1 MRFLVRWI
9 VGIAVVIVVV
19 YAGFAALHH
28 YTVDTSQYNYQQF
41 SANQYGFGDN
51 LAGPLIGEQAI
62 DFSVIDIDGNEHSL
76 SGYQGKYVVL
86 ETGSITCPMY
96 VSRIEPMN
104 AIAEAHPDV
113 VFLTLYVR
121 EAHPGTKIGA
131 HSSFEDKLNL
141 ARRVRSEERESRTIL
156 VDTITGDV
164 HRSYGTW
171 PNMIYVIAPD
181 GSIAFR
187 GVWNDAAIAEEVIDR
202 LKAGESIDDIQ
213 PAGPRNNSFEVT
225 QRVLMRAGGH
235 AVTDFV
241 AGIGPAAVGHL
252 LEDSEE

>member
-1 MRFLVRWI
+1 MRILVRGI
-9 VGIAVVIVVV
+9 IAIAVVIVVV

-28 YTVDTSQYNYQQF
+28 FTVDTSQYNYQQF
-41 SANQYGFGDN
+41 SASQYGFGDS
-51 LAGPLIGEQAI
+51 LAGPQIGEQAI

-76 SGYQGKYVVL
+76 SDYQGEYVVL

-96 VSRIEPMN
+96 VARIDPMN
-104 AIAEAHPDV
+104 AVAEAHPDV

-141 ARRVRSEERESRTIL
+141 AKRVRSEERESRTIL
-156 VDTITGDV
+156 VDTIAGDV
-164 HRSYGTW
+164 HRSYGAW

-181 GSIAFR
+181 GRVAFR
-187 GVWNDAAIAEEVIDR
+187 GVWNDAATAEEVIGR

-213 PAGPRNNSFEVT
+213 PVGPRNNSFEVT
-225 QRVLMRAGGH
+225 QRVLVRAGGH